1 MAGGW
6 RGQGDRALWKFRPA
20 FRLWGEAYFD
30 ECYSQN
36 PLVNAF
42 SAGILETGKMIR
54 ATAAGAGNPV
64 YIIGSSTGKDG
75 IHGAS
80 FASKDLSEDSANDI
94 PAVQVGSPF
103 REIAPRSQYGTGGDR
118 CADRHAGHGCCGH
131 NLFHIRNECCGWSGM
146 KIHLDKVPMR
156 QSDMKPGRSF

>member
-6 RGQGDRALWKFRPA
+6 RGQGDRALGNSFGVPVV
-20 FRLWGEAYFD
+20 GEAYFD

-64 YIIGSSTGKDG
+64 YIIGSATGKDG

-80 FASKDLSEDSANDI
+80 FASKDLSKTVPTI
-94 PAVQVGSPF
+94 FQPF
-103 REIAPRSQYGTGGDR
+103 RWVIP
-118 CADRHAGHGCCGH
+118 
-131 NLFHIRNECCGWSGM
+131 FKRNCYSVSVWNWQR
-146 KIHLDKVPMR
+146 PMR
-156 QSDMKPGRSF
+156 